1 MNDIYY
7 ILNKLNIQYKEIEHN
22 AVYTVEEAKYISN
35 NIEGTGCKNLF
46 ITNKKGKYL
55 LLIMEENKR
64 ANIKEIEKSLEIKK
78 LTFASESDLK
88 EILGLEKGSC
98 TPFGI
103 INDQKHITLLLIDED
118 LKDKKL
124 LFHPN
129 RNTATISIEFN
140 DLLKFIKYENNEYMI
155 VQFL

>member
-1 MNDIYY
+1 MNDIYS
-7 ILNKLNIQYKEIEHN
+7 ILNNLNIQYEEIEHN

-35 NIEGTGCKNLF
+35 NIEGIGCKNLF
-46 ITNKKGKYL
+46 LTDKKGNFL

-64 ANIKEIEKSLEIKK
+64 ADIKNIEKTLEIKK
-78 LTFASESDLK
+78 LTFANEKELK
-88 EILGLEKGSC
+88 EILGLNKGSC

-103 INDQKHITLLLIDED
+103 INDKKHITLLLIDKD
-118 LKDKKL
+118 LKGKKL

-140 DLLKFIKYENNEYMI
+140 DLLKFIKYENNEYMMI
-155 VQFL
+155 QFL